1 MTSKIENKSLL
12 VASID
17 SICYRISLSDI
28 EIINNNLLDKRIK
41 SEINTRTGEVIEE
54 TPIKKNSLKIL
65 RNGYHI
71 YFGIQRFPDKD
82 FLVIHI
88 NSYLLENRYLEGIS
102 MQNIELIYTNIMKCE
117 VVKLTF
123 EDFLSKGILSDIDIK
138 KDVTISKDE
147 FRKGIKELH
156 KASLSRKA
164 VGLGSN
170 PFNNNNNLGIEW
182 NSREKATPTAPFIK
196 IYCKELQSVM
206 KDAKLLK
213 DEEQPFFETYVG
225 HQNLKDVVRIE
236 TTIKNLKS
244 ARRYGIENLS
254 LLEVLKLTSEQLNKI
269 IVTALNLNLERRTP
283 IVNKIKNLDKLT
295 PNELLIYIHIDNMI
309 RNQNNDIEMAIE
321 YTLNYFEDKV
331 AKSRMKAKLLDVYSQ
346 HIERQTYV
354 VKSKKINEFF
364 TNIGWS

>member
-1 MTSKIENKSLL
+1 MPSYEPNPSVVFGGVTQYSG
-12 VASID
+12 
-17 SICYRISLSDI
+17 
-28 EIINNNLLDKRIK
+28 NNL
-41 SEINTRTGEVIEE
+41 SNINITMGR
-54 TPIKKNSLKIL
+54 
-65 RNGYHI
+65 
-71 YFGIQRFPDKD
+71 
-82 FLVIHI
+82 
-88 NSYLLENRYLEGIS
+88 
-102 MQNIELIYTNIMKCE
+102 TNIMDQPQPSYATVNLWTSSDAPLDAITLSQSIQIYIDKG
-117 VVKLTF
+117 TSGTQQIF
-123 EDFLSKGILSDIDIK
+123 EGIVSDIDIK

-147 FRKGIKELH
+147 FRKGIKELD
-156 KASLSRKA
+156 KASIKRKS

-170 PFNNNNNLGIEW
+170 PFYNNNNLGIEW

-225 HQNLKDVVRIE
+225 HQNLKDIVRIE

-254 LLEVLKLTSEQLNKI
+254 LLEVMKLTSEQLNKI

-283 IVNKIKNLDKLT
+283 VVNKIKNLDKLT
-295 PNELLIYIHIDNMI
+295 PNELLIYIHIDNML

>member
-28 EIINNNLLDKRIK
+28 EIINHNLLDKRIK

-65 RNGYHI
+65 RNAYHI
-71 YFGIQRFPDKD
+71 YFAIQRFPDKD

-117 VVKLTF
+117 VVKLSF

-156 KASLSRKA
+156 KASLSRKS

-170 PFNNNNNLGIEW
+170 PFDNNNNLGIEW

-225 HQNLKDVVRIE
+225 HQNLKDIVRIE

-254 LLEVLKLTSEQLNKI
+254 LLEVMKLTSEQLNKI

-283 IVNKIKNLDKLT
+283 IVNKTKNLDKLT
-295 PNELLIYIHIDNMI
+295 PNELLIYIHIDNML